1 MERIQAFPVGH
12 IDFKLRKMY
21 IEVLQGGLYELRTPR
36 KKLKSLPQS
45 ALDEIDSY
53 VDYIFFKFAS
63 EESSKSVSQK
73 KGFGCLKDIP
83 CKMAPD
89 FDEPLEEFAEY
100 M

>member
-1 MERIQAFPVGH
+1 MTYA
-12 IDFKLRKMY
+12 
-21 IEVLQGGLYELRTPR
+21 VLE

-45 ALDEIDSY
+45 AL
-53 VDYIFFKFAS
+53 
-63 EESSKSVSQK
+63 EESSKK

-100 M
+100 I

>member
-36 KKLKSLPQS
+36 KKLKLLPQS

-53 VDYIFFKFAS
+53 VDYIFFQVCLGGKLNVRFP
-63 EESSKSVSQK
+63 EERLWVS
-73 KGFGCLKDIP
+73 
-83 CKMAPD
+83 
-89 FDEPLEEFAEY
+89 
-100 M
+100 

>member
-36 KKLKSLPQS
+36 KKLKLLPQS

>member
-1 MERIQAFPVGH
+1 MTYA
-12 IDFKLRKMY
+12 
-21 IEVLQGGLYELRTPR
+21 VLE

-45 ALDEIDSY
+45 ALDEVNSY
-53 VDYIFFKFAS
+53 VDYIFFKFTS
-63 EESSKSVSQK
+63 EENAKPTSQK

-83 CKMAPD
+83 CKMAPN

>member
-1 MERIQAFPVGH
+1 MTDAILEK
-12 IDFKLRKMY
+12 KLQLLPKTA
-21 IEVLQGGLYELRTPR
+21 IAEVL
-36 KKLKSLPQS
+36 
-45 ALDEIDSY
+45 AY
-53 VDYIFFKFAS
+53 VDYELFKFAAA
-63 EESSKSVSQK
+63 EKRNHPVSKK

>member
-1 MERIQAFPVGH
+1 MTYA
-12 IDFKLRKMY
+12 
-21 IEVLQGGLYELRTPR
+21 VLE

-45 ALDEIDSY
+45 ALDEINSY

-63 EESSKSVSQK
+63 EENAKQAAQK
-73 KGFGCLKDIP
+73 KGFGSLKDIP
-83 CKMAPD
+83 CKMAPN

>member
-1 MERIQAFPVGH
+1 MNYALLE
-12 IDFKLRKMY
+12 
-21 IEVLQGGLYELRTPR
+21 

-100 M
+100 I